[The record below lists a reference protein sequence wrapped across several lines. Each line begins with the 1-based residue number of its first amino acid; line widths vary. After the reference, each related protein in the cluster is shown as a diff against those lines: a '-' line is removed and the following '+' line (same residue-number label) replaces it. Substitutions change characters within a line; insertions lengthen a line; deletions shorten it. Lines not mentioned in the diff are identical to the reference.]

1 MKILVT
7 GAGGGIGYA
16 TVKKL
21 SEDGHL
27 VLAQYRH
34 RKVEPAENVIPIYGD
49 LSSREGVNDFFATA
63 SVYGTIDGLVNCL
76 GVALEKPLSDCSDEE
91 AEDMIFTDL
100 TSVILLTKKYVPKFI
115 SAGKG
120 SIVNVSSIWGAVGA
134 SCETVY
140 SAAKG
145 GVSVFTKA
153 LSKELGL
160 SGIRVNSVSPG
171 FIDTQMTSIYTEQDK
186 KDFCQTISLGRIGS
200 PEEVAKVIAFLLSDE
215 SSYVT
220 GQDIRVDGGR

>member
-7 GAGGGIGYA
+7 GGGGGIGYA

-27 VLAQYRH
+27 VLAQYRN
-34 RKVEPAENVIPIYGD
+34 RKVEPSENVIPIYGD
-49 LSSREGVNDFFATA
+49 LSTRKGVNDFFAAA

-76 GVALEKPLSDCSDEE
+76 GISMEKPLSDCTDEE
-91 AEDMIFTDL
+91 TENMIFTDL

-171 FIDTQMTSIYTEQDK
+171 FIDTQMNAKYTEEDRK
-186 KDFCQTISLGRIGS
+186 EFCQGISLGRVGY
-200 PEEVAKVIAFLLSDE
+200 PEEVAEVIAFLLSDA

>member
-49 LSSREGVNDFFATA
+49 LSSREGVNDFFAAA

-171 FIDTQMTSIYTEQDK
+171 FIDTRMTSIYTEQDR
-186 KDFCQTISLGRIGS
+186 KDFCQTISLGRIGY

-215 SSYVT
+215 SCYIT

>member
-1 MKILVT
+1 M
-7 GAGGGIGYA
+7 
-16 TVKKL
+16 
-21 SEDGHL
+21 
-27 VLAQYRH
+27 
-34 RKVEPAENVIPIYGD
+34 
-49 LSSREGVNDFFATA
+49 
-63 SVYGTIDGLVNCL
+63 
-76 GVALEKPLSDCSDEE
+76 
-91 AEDMIFTDL
+91 
-100 TSVILLTKKYVPKFI
+100 
-115 SAGKG
+115 
-120 SIVNVSSIWGAVGA
+120 GA

-171 FIDTQMTSIYTEQDK
+171 FIDTRMTSIYTEQDR
-186 KDFCQTISLGRIGS
+186 KDFCQTISLGRIGY